1 MRKNIFRLRMELLPH
16 KRKGQRGTERSRRY
30 TVLLEETEKMSIRN
44 TIIIKIMKNRILKME
59 LEP

>member
-1 MRKNIFRLRMELLPH
+1 MELLPH

-30 TVLLEETEKMSIRN
+30 TVLLEETEKMSIQN